1 MKTLMK
7 TCLVAAV
14 VAGASQSAMAAPAKK
29 EAAAPAAAAAAPRAG
44 VNGIAIVARDAVLY
58 NSAAFKKAQ
67 VDRDVQF
74 KSQLDAAKA
83 KEAELNGK
91 IKPIIDKFQKDR
103 ALPGA
108 NVAALQA
115 AAQAQVNAIQ
125 EQGKAEIEKI
135 IEPVRLSDAYVV
147 EQLTEKRAAA
157 ELAAMNENGVTLL
170 LNPEAILNVTTNAY
184 NLSQAVLNKLNALT
198 PSVSITPPAG
208 WLPREVREQQAAAAQ
223 AQPASGESR

>member
-1 MKTLMK
+1 MKTLIK
-7 TCLVAAV
+7 TFTLAAV
-14 VAGASQSAMAAPAKK
+14 VAGASQSAMAAPVKK
-29 EAAAPAAAAAAPRAG
+29 EAAAPAAAPARAG

-74 KSQLDAAKA
+74 KAQLDAAKA
-83 KEAELNGK
+83 KEAEINGK

-115 AAQAQVNAIQ
+115 AAQAAVNAIQ

-135 IEPVRLSDAYVV
+135 VEPVRLSDAYVA
-147 EQLTEKRAAA
+147 EQITEKRVAA
-157 ELAAMNENGVTLL
+157 EIAAMNENGVTLL
-170 LNPEAILNVTTNAY
+170 LNPEAILQVTSNAY
-184 NLSQAVLNKLNALT
+184 NLSPAVLNKLNSLA
-198 PSVSITPPAG
+198 PSVQVVPPAG
-208 WLPREVREQQAAAAQ
+208 WLPRELREQQAAAAQ
-223 AQPASGESR
+223 QAQQAPAESR